1 MNIHGMATG
10 RRIAKCELAGDST
23 GKGVC
28 AMGEERRLTIGVVTV
43 RVIVVLIVVASGV
56 VVVVAVRVVQDA
68 FPSHRAVL

>member
-1 MNIHGMATG
+1 MAWPQAG
-10 RRIAKCELAGDST
+10 ELRNANWLAIAPEKACE
-23 GKGVC
+23 
-28 AMGEERRLTIGVVTV
+28 MGEERRLTIGVVTV